1 MNSSLKLFKNSTSL
15 VEFTNSSLELFKNY
29 TPLVEFTIEAIQNST
44 PLVEFTNS
52 SLELFKNSTPLAE
65 FTIEAIQNST
75 PLVEFMNS
83 SLKLFKN
90 FTPLVEFTN
99 SSLKLLKNPPHWM
112 SLPYQG
118 VKADLLGA
126 GLCYVN
132 NLNKIYNLG
141 RFYSK
146 DGYGKRDL
154 PLKISASFST
164 FPNRLYLLILT
175 RSIFC

>member
-1 MNSSLKLFKNSTSL
+1 MDKDM
-15 VEFTNSSLELFKNY
+15 NSSLELFKNY

-83 SLKLFKN
+83 SMKLFKN
-90 FTPLVEFTN
+90 STPLVEFTN
-99 SSLKLLKNPPHWM
+99 SSLKLLKNPPHWL

>member
-1 MNSSLKLFKNSTSL
+1 MNRLNPYCRRFPMDKDMNSSLKLFKNSTSL

-29 TPLVEFTIEAIQNST
+29 TPL
-44 PLVEFTNS
+44 
-52 SLELFKNSTPLAE
+52 AE

-90 FTPLVEFTN
+90 STPLVEFTN
-99 SSLKLLKNPPHWM
+99 SSLKLLKNPPHWL

-164 FPNRLYLLILT
+164 FPNRL
-175 RSIFC
+175 